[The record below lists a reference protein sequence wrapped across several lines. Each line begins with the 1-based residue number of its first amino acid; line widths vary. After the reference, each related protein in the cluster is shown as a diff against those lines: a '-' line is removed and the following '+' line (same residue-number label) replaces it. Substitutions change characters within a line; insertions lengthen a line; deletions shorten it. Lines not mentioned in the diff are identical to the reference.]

1 MREYNL
7 LTKNGDTI
15 NKTRAE
21 SIEAAI
27 FFFRKVKNLSE
38 KEFHK
43 LRSDKDDIEYKIVIR
58 WLDNRI
64 KEIHFKDSGAIR
76 ELFKTILG
84 SDVTIKDNLKGT
96 EETVFCLFISKLD
109 ESRVK
114 EDMIFDEAGIDL
126 KKVTDPLWLVIENM
140 MRMLYG
146 EEATEMIMWY
156 LFERFDSNGKLLEL
170 FDEVTKKKYKI
181 KTPKDLFAFI
191 KHRFPK
197 S

>member
-1 MREYNL
+1 MS
-7 LTKNGDTI
+7 GD
-15 NKTRAE
+15 
-21 SIEAAI
+21 
-27 FFFRKVKNLSE
+27 
-38 KEFHK
+38 
-43 LRSDKDDIEYKIVIR
+43 
-58 WLDNRI
+58 
-64 KEIHFKDSGAIR
+64 FKDSGAIR
-76 ELFKTILG
+76 ELFQTILG

-109 ESRVK
+109 ESRIK

-170 FDEVTKKKYKI
+170 FDEITKK
-181 KTPKDLFAFI
+181 
-191 KHRFPK
+191 
-197 S
+197 SSN

>member
-1 MREYNL
+1 MS
-7 LTKNGDTI
+7 GD
-15 NKTRAE
+15 
-21 SIEAAI
+21 
-27 FFFRKVKNLSE
+27 
-38 KEFHK
+38 
-43 LRSDKDDIEYKIVIR
+43 
-58 WLDNRI
+58 
-64 KEIHFKDSGAIR
+64 FKDSGAIR

-181 KTPKDLFAFI
+181 KTPKDLFTFI

>member
-1 MREYNL
+1 MS
-7 LTKNGDTI
+7 GD
-15 NKTRAE
+15 
-21 SIEAAI
+21 
-27 FFFRKVKNLSE
+27 
-38 KEFHK
+38 
-43 LRSDKDDIEYKIVIR
+43 
-58 WLDNRI
+58 
-64 KEIHFKDSGAIR
+64 FKDSGAIR

-109 ESRVK
+109 ESRIK

>member
-1 MREYNL
+1 MS
-7 LTKNGDTI
+7 GD
-15 NKTRAE
+15 
-21 SIEAAI
+21 
-27 FFFRKVKNLSE
+27 
-38 KEFHK
+38 
-43 LRSDKDDIEYKIVIR
+43 
-58 WLDNRI
+58 
-64 KEIHFKDSGAIR
+64 FKDSGAIR

-109 ESRVK
+109 ESRVN
-114 EDMIFDEAGIDL
+114 EDMIFDEADINL

>member
-1 MREYNL
+1 MS
-7 LTKNGDTI
+7 GD
-15 NKTRAE
+15 
-21 SIEAAI
+21 
-27 FFFRKVKNLSE
+27 
-38 KEFHK
+38 
-43 LRSDKDDIEYKIVIR
+43 
-58 WLDNRI
+58 
-64 KEIHFKDSGAIR
+64 FKDSGAIR